1 MRSRKAHDIDQFKK
15 ILKDKGMKA
24 TPQRIAVHQAMI
36 ELGHAS
42 ADMICEFLSKN
53 NPTGIT
59 VSSVYNILAQLNEL
73 GIYKR
78 RFSANNKMYFDINLD
93 KHLHLYDTKYN
104 EYRDIADE
112 KLIELI
118 ENHFKGRKFRG
129 YKIDDFDV
137 QIVCH
142 STRRNIKD

>member
-1 MRSRKAHDIDQFKK
+1 MHSKRAHDIDQFIK

-42 ADMICEFLSKN
+42 ADMVCEHLSKN

-59 VSSVYNILAQLNEL
+59 VSSVYNILTQLNEL

-78 RFSANNKMYFDINLD
+78 RFSSNNKMYFDANPG
-93 KHLHLYDTKYN
+93 KHLHLYDTRYN
-104 EYRDIADE
+104 EYRDLEDDE
-112 KLIELI
+112 MIGFIES
-118 ENHFKGRKFRG
+118 HFKGRKFRG

-137 QIVCH
+137 QIICH
-142 STRRNIKD
+142 STRRFKKD